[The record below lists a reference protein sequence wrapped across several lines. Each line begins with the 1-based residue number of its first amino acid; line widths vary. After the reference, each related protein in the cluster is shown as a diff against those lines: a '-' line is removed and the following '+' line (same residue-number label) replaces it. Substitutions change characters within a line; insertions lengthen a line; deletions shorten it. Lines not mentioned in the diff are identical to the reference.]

1 MRGAAL
7 SKGGKPIIAVT
18 STTLK
23 GVSKIVPSLK
33 PGAGVV
39 TTRAHARYVATEY
52 GVAELFGKTLKQRA
66 VALRNVAH
74 PDHREELD
82 KAIFER
88 FGSSL
93 AIK

>member
-7 SKGGKPIIAVT
+7 SKGGKPIIAIT

-23 GVSKIVPSLK
+23 GVSKIVPALK

-52 GVAELFGKTLKQRA
+52 GIAELFGRSLKERA
-66 VALRNVAH
+66 QSLRDIAH
-74 PDHREELD
+74 PNSREELD
-82 KAIFER
+82 KAIFQR

-93 AIK
+93 MSV